1 MVLQYFYSSEYSLM
15 LFGETWK
22 CKVWIHSSGKFAN
35 SSEFKVTSTDGM
47 IRLRFKLMSFKIV
60 GIIFFKNV
68 FISSRVLS
76 RALSPS
82 DLLKRP
88 CKSSSPSNF
97 SSHTERMQSSKTLS
111 LILPSSLMREVKL
124 ICIAFRILRLKKV
137 LYFLF
142 KLSST
147 AKFDNTIVPL
157 SVPSSGKRD
166 CKTGRVLLIH
176 YCPKKKSWT

>member
-22 CKVWIHSSGKFAN
+22 CKVWMHSSGKFAN
-35 SSEFKVTSTDGM
+35 SSEFNVTSTDGM
-47 IRLRFKLMSFKIV
+47 IRLRFKLMSFKIE
-60 GIIFFKNV
+60 GIIFFKKFSN
-68 FISSRVLS
+68 LS
-76 RALSPS
+76 RISLLVFSPS
-82 DLLKRP
+82 GLLKRT
-88 CKSSSPSNF
+88 CRSSSPSNL
-97 SSHTERMQSSKTLS
+97 SSHTERLQSSSTLS
-111 LILPSSLMREVKL
+111 LTLPSSLMREVKL

-157 SVPSSGKRD
+157 SGPSSGKRD
-166 CKTGRVLLIH
+166 CYTG
-176 YCPKKKSWT
+176 